1 MPFITS
7 LLTALIALF
16 IYHKT
21 DKIPGDRNRFPVRGV
36 SLLIFV
42 VAAIATVRN
51 IIIVSTGNVGVVEF
65 FGQVNNP
72 EPWQ

>member
-21 DKIPGDRNRFPVRGV
+21 DKIPGDRNRFAVRGV
-36 SLLIFV
+36 SLLIV
-42 VAAIATVRN
+42 LAIPPTPIMSGRVRA
-51 IIIVSTGNVGVVEF
+51 
-65 FGQVNNP
+65 
-72 EPWQ
+72 